1 MPAAGSGVRLG
12 ANQPKALIEI
22 AGSALFVHALKP
34 FMECRELA
42 ETVIAA
48 PTGYEDEFRRIVER
62 EFPQKAIR
70 VVTGGATR
78 QESVLRALNKLTAD
92 TDAVLIHDAARVLV
106 TPDLVRRV
114 LNALCNDAVA
124 VVPGIPVAD
133 TVKRYTGE
141 PAVVTETVDRR
152 QLTAVQTPQA
162 ILYKIAVDVYRRA
175 EVSGYLGTDDV
186 SLVEHFQAGTVRL
199 VEGDSRNFKITTRE
213 DLERARTL
221 LEQPR
226 R

>member
-12 ANQPKALIEI
+12 ANRPKALIEI

-34 FMECRELA
+34 FIECRELT
-42 ETVIAA
+42 ETIIAA
-48 PTGYEDEFRRIVER
+48 PAGYEDEFRRIVER

-78 QESVLRALNKLTAD
+78 QESVSRALRELTN
-92 TDAVLIHDAARVLV
+92 DAVLIHDAARVLV
-106 TPDLVRRV
+106 TPDLIRRV
-114 LNALCNDAVA
+114 LNALRDNVVA
-124 VVPGIPVAD
+124 VVPGIPIAD
-133 TVKRYTGE
+133 TVKRFAGD

-162 ILYKIAVDVYRRA
+162 ILYKIAVDAYRRA